1 MTTTDNAA
9 GCSWSNKNFLSY
21 LLYIIYQLLSAS
33 EGPVKI
39 SPAVSE
45 IKKTERLT
53 KNSVPYILPEILM
66 KNYLFKIT
74 NRYLILLI
82 CKD

>member
-9 GCSWSNKNFLSY
+9 GCSWSNKNFLH
-21 LLYIIYQLLSAS
+21 QLLSAS

-45 IKKTERLT
+45 INKTERLT
-53 KNSVPYILPEILM
+53 KNSVSYILPEILI
-66 KNYLFKIT
+66 KN
-74 NRYLILLI
+74 
-82 CKD
+82 C